1 MSQEWSAELYDG
13 AHRFVSRYGESL
25 VAWLAPQPNERILDL
40 GCGTGDLTARLARSG
55 ADVVGVDA
63 SEAMLVQ
70 ARTKFPSLAFV
81 HGDAIA
87 LPDLGVPFD
96 AVFSN
101 AVFHWIPDL
110 RPVAKELAR
119 VLRPSGR
126 FVAEFGG
133 EGCNELIFGTLRSV
147 IREYGFVP
155 CTVHFF
161 RPLSA
166 LAEVFEWS
174 GFRVIHAEWFPRD
187 TPLEGL
193 NGMLNF
199 LRMFGLGILS
209 NVPSVRREEIL
220 VETVERLRPL
230 LFRGGVWH
238 ADYTRQRLLCT
249 RL

>member
-13 AHRFVSRYGESL
+13 AHRFVSHYGESL
-25 VAWLAPQPNERILDL
+25 IAWLAPRPNERILDL

-70 ARTKFPSLAFV
+70 ARAKFPSLTFV

-87 LPDLGVPFD
+87 LPDLGAPFD

-101 AVFHWIPDL
+101 AVLHWIPDL

-119 VLRPSGR
+119 VLRPGGR

-133 EGCNELIFGTLRSV
+133 EGCKELIYGTLRSV

-161 RPLSA
+161 RPLSS
-166 LAEVFEWS
+166 LAEAFERS
-174 GFRVIHAEWFPRD
+174 GFRVIRAEWFPRD
-187 TPLEGL
+187 TPLEGS
-193 NGMLNF
+193 NGMLNI
-199 LRMFGLGILS
+199 LRMFSLGILS
-209 NVPSVRREEIL
+209 DVPSMWREKIL
-220 VETVERLRPL
+220 IETIERLRPL
-230 LFRGGVWH
+230 LFREGVWH